1 MIKKVETSY
10 RDTKKKDKEIKD
22 YIENEKY
29 LKMTMTDLE
38 NKFRDTEKMA
48 NEKQKI
54 IEDLESQLMII
65 NTRFAY
71 LTEEH

>member
-29 LKMTMTDLE
+29 LKMTMADLE

-54 IEDLESQLMII
+54 IDELESQLMVI

-71 LTEEH
+71 LT

>member
-29 LKMTMTDLE
+29 LKMTMADLE

-54 IEDLESQLMII
+54 I
-65 NTRFAY
+65 
-71 LTEEH
+71 